1 MKKILIYSLFLAN
14 LIVLVWSWWYFNQ
27 VLISG
32 GDSTSLLLAI
42 SRLSGLLATV
52 LALTQLLL
60 IGRIKWIEEVF
71 GLDKLSKVHKW
82 NGYAVLILIMIHVVL
97 VTKSYSIIN
106 QIPYFDQYLS
116 FLTDY
121 DDIFKS
127 FLAVLIL
134 VGTVGLSITIIRRQ
148 LKYEWWY
155 YVHILNYLTFVLFVG
170 HQLEL
175 GTSSNNTWFEAY
187 WIGIYAFTA
196 LHISWFRFFIPLY
209 NFWQQDF
216 TITKVDSMNGV
227 AVSIYISGRDLK
239 KFKRQSGQFM
249 ILRFLQNGFWWQ
261 AHPFSLSWGAN
272 NSKLRITAK
281 NLGDFTASMP
291 NLKVGTKVLIDGPH
305 GVFTSD
311 KITKDKV
318 LMIAGGIGITPLRS
332 LAEELVGKVDL
343 TLIYSAKTRNEAVL
357 LDELRLLSQNNTST
371 KSFRLI
377 EIYSNEQIQ
386 GAEFGMLN
394 KDKLAELVADLSE
407 RDVFLCGPPRMMD
420 AMKLAVMEIG
430 LPRKQFHWE
439 KFSL

>member
-1 MKKILIYSLFLAN
+1 MS
-14 LIVLVWSWWYFNQ
+14 V
-27 VLISG
+27 
-32 GDSTSLLLAI
+32 
-42 SRLSGLLATV
+42 
-52 LALTQLLL
+52 
-60 IGRIKWIEEVF
+60 
-71 GLDKLSKVHKW
+71 
-82 NGYAVLILIMIHVVL
+82 
-97 VTKSYSIIN
+97 
-106 QIPYFDQYLS
+106 
-116 FLTDY
+116 
-121 DDIFKS
+121 
-127 FLAVLIL
+127 
-134 VGTVGLSITIIRRQ
+134 
-148 LKYEWWY
+148 
-155 YVHILNYLTFVLFVG
+155 
-170 HQLEL
+170 
-175 GTSSNNTWFEAY
+175 
-187 WIGIYAFTA
+187 
-196 LHISWFRFFIPLY
+196 
-209 NFWQQDF
+209 
-216 TITKVDSMNGV
+216 
-227 AVSIYISGRDLK
+227 YISGRDLN

-261 AHPFSLSWGAN
+261 AHPFSLSWGAS
-272 NSKLRITAK
+272 NSELRITAK

-291 NLKVGTKVLIDGPH
+291 NLKVRTKVLIDGPH

-357 LDELRLLSQNNTST
+357 LDELKLLSQNNTST